1 MILTEFDHKTG
12 ILFTKFEDQI
22 TLLEI
27 VEYIRATKNNKEY
40 PRILKILTDAT
51 NSNMNLEFE
60 DLEVIVSENY
70 KSIEKYDCII
80 DAIVLENPKE
90 TALSFLYKELV
101 KTGKYKFEVFST
113 QEAALRWISSY

>member
-1 MILTEFDHKTG
+1 MILTEFDYKTN
-12 ILFTKFEDQI
+12 ILHTKFEGEI
-22 TLLEI
+22 TLLEV

-40 PRILKILTDAT
+40 PRILKILTDAST
-51 NSNMNLEFE
+51 SKMNLDFE

-101 KTGKYKFEVFST
+101 KTGK
-113 QEAALRWISSY
+113 